1 MFTTQE
7 EANVFPATSRSATRA
22 DRAMRR
28 FDYVVVG
35 AGSAACVIA
44 RRLLKAP
51 TPWFSCLKQAAQTNG
66 SRVSCSDSPIKTI
79 SSSYKTAQRDD
90 LKIVIREGGDPR
102 TPAMLLLHGL
112 KKLMNTI
119 TIMTKVGTQ
128 ICGSTQFW
136 KDLSVPFYGHTRIW
150 WPGYLPPTFVSRRFS
165 AAPLQVV
172 SHAVKVAGGHIQ
184 LEFDI

>member
-1 MFTTQE
+1 
-7 EANVFPATSRSATRA
+7 
-22 DRAMRR
+22 MR
-28 FDYVVVG
+28 
-35 AGSAACVIA
+35 
-44 RRLLKAP
+44 
-51 TPWFSCLKQAAQTNG
+51 
-66 SRVSCSDSPIKTI
+66 SDSPMKTTF
-79 SSSYKTAQRDD
+79 SSYKTAQVDD
-90 LKIVIREGGDPR
+90 LKIVIREAGDPQK
-102 TPAMLLLHGL
+102 PAMLLLHGL

-119 TIMTKVGTQ
+119 MTKNITQ

-136 KDLSVPFYGHTRIW
+136 KDLSVPFYGHTRGW